1 MGLYS
6 LYQSQ
11 IAPPSLRGPNG
22 KIIESTYGGEK
33 DVEMDRARQGVV
45 ASLPGVG
52 PADATPYIGSER
64 GLPQAVGEST
74 ADWAERLRTVWDGE
88 QGWSFA
94 GGHTGI
100 LFALQRAGFPMGT
113 ATGVNIVQRYVRYSY
128 LASGV
133 VTFGTHPTWTFGPPP
148 LWPPHLDPTDP
159 KLFSQFGIVFG
170 ADPAVPVGTTLQDG
184 DPSADLLNDLVDE
197 WKPSE
202 WSFMGTWVVLSGP
215 TWGWP
220 FTVEWGDSGRAWG
233 GGSTRFIS
241 PT

>member
-33 DVEMDRARQGVV
+33 DIEMDRARQGVV

-52 PADATPYIGSER
+52 PADATPFIGSER
-64 GLPQAVGEST
+64 KLPQAVGES
-74 ADWAERLRTVWDGE
+74 ASDWATRQRTVWDSP

-113 ATGVNIVQRYVRYSY
+113 ATGVNIVQRYVRYSW

-133 VTFGTHPTWTFGPPP
+133 VTFGTHPPWIFDNAPANYYP
-148 LWPPHLDPTDP
+148 
-159 KLFSQFGIVFG
+159 QFGIVIG
-170 ADPAVPVGTTLQDG
+170 ADFSPAALGIVGTTFQDG

-197 WKPSE
+197 WKPSS
-202 WSFMGTWVVLSGP
+202 WKFMGTQVMVAGP
-215 TWGWP
+215 WWDWP
-220 FTVEWGDSGRAWG
+220 VGLNHYDDVGLVYGT
-233 GGSTRFIS
+233 GSTRFVK
-241 PT
+241 PL